1 MRAGSWRPDAV
12 SGEDTRLHAA
22 IVAAIVDQ
30 RLLPGTRLGEVEVAE
45 TYGST
50 RRHVERALL
59 RLECDGLVVRR
70 RNCGVAVA
78 SPDQAQARELFQLR
92 RMVEESVVRE
102 LARHVT
108 RGALVPLRANL
119 KAEAQAR
126 AAGQARE
133 AVKLSGEFHMLL
145 AQATGNREA
154 AAMVGRMVVQTSL
167 VTQLYGNADALA
179 CWNDDH
185 GDLLD
190 LLLLG
195 DQDGAARLMREHL
208 DHVESALRLPQRR
221 QRARLSGAAG
231 A

>member
-1 MRAGSWRPDAV
+1 MRAGSWRPEAV

-108 RGALVPLRANL
+108 RGALVPLR
-119 KAEAQAR
+119 R
-126 AAGQARE
+126 
-133 AVKLSGEFHMLL
+133 F
-145 AQATGNREA
+145 
-154 AAMVGRMVVQTSL
+154 
-167 VTQLYGNADALA
+167 
-179 CWNDDH
+179 
-185 GDLLD
+185 
-190 LLLLG
+190 
-195 DQDGAARLMREHL
+195 
-208 DHVESALRLPQRR
+208 
-221 QRARLSGAAG
+221 
-231 A
+231 